1 MEGGKLLYFAQLLK
15 HFYSFWQQLY
25 LLCCAAGGLEGEI
38 VEDVD
43 GSLRGEWVEF
53 NRSTS
58 EIRIELACSSTK
70 RKGIR
75 NGVSD

>member
-1 MEGGKLLYFAQLLK
+1 MFA
-15 HFYSFWQQLY
+15 
-25 LLCCAAGGLEGEI
+25 CAAGGLEGEI

-43 GSLRGEWVEF
+43 GSLRGEWIEF